1 MKHSARGAS
10 MVEMALVATAT
21 LLIVFGIMDFG
32 RFVYTDHAVA
42 NLARAGSRWAMV
54 RGSTS
59 TSPASSANVTT
70 YVQGIVTPLLAPS
83 SITVTTTW
91 PGASPGT
98 ITASSPT
105 CPSSAGGTN
114 NTPGNF
120 VCVQVSYTYNF
131 MVLPETSHTFTR
143 TSEMVITN

>member
-1 MKHSARGAS
+1 MI
-10 MVEMALVATAT
+10 EMALVATVT

-54 RGSTS
+54 RGSLS
-59 TSPASSANVTT
+59 SSPATASTVTS
-70 YVQGIVTPLLAPS
+70 YVKGIATPLLAPS

-91 PGASPGT
+91 PGTSPGT
-98 ITASSPT
+98 ISATAPA
-105 CPSSAGGTN
+105 CPASAGGTN

-131 MVLPETSHTFTR
+131 MVLLQASHTFTR